1 MRVLSIRISIFI
13 AHFYLSQ
20 GTIFKGHL
28 RNHAELL
35 IIIGFVSGGTIL
47 HTNYNAHSEMVSSF
61 NLLRVKIM
69 NFLFAMTINTVK
81 KIYGNYRN
89 SMGKSYVV
97 CRYHTYRRC

>member
-69 NFLFAMTINTVK
+69 NFLFAMTINTVNRYME
-81 KIYGNYRN
+81 IIGILWVNPMLYVGNTI
-89 SMGKSYVV
+89 SLW
-97 CRYHTYRRC
+97 